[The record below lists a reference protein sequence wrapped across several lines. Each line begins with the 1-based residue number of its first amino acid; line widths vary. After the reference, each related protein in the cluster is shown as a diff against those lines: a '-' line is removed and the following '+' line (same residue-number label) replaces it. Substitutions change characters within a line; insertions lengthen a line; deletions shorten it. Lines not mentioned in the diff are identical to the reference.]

1 MVLLDRGNKRAIV
14 GFMTRAAYYRHI
26 RSLGSFPAVEA
37 YRLAGEAAKL
47 DEAHQIKRV
56 KVGKREVSYEVLP
69 DGSGMLRASRSIT
82 VYL

>member
-26 RSLGSFPAVEA
+26 RSLGSFP
-37 YRLAGEAAKL
+37 
-47 DEAHQIKRV
+47 
-56 KVGKREVSYEVLP
+56 GKREVSYEVLP

-82 VYL
+82 VY